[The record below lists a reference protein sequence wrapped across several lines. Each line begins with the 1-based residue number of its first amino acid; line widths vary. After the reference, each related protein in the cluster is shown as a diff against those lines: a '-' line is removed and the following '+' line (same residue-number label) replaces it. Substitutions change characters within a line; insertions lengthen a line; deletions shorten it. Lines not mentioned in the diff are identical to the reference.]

1 MILIMIIKLEKTK
14 YTIVF
19 LNRDDQYYNQM
30 FIYRQFNKSEKDRT
44 EKRKCK
50 NNINCNQIN

>member
-30 FIYRQFNKSEKDRT
+30 FIYRQFNKIGERQN
-44 EKRKCK
+44 RKK
-50 NNINCNQIN
+50 EMQEQYKL